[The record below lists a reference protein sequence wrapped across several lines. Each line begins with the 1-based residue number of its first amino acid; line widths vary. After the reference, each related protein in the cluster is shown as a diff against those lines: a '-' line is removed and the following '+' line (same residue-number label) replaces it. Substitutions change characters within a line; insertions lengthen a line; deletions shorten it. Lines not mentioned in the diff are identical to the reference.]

1 MHGCRQGY
9 LRRCGEVMAITG
21 RRWRLR
27 LFLQRWQSAAAQA
40 EEGRATDARH
50 HVLLRACFR

>member
-1 MHGCRQGY
+1 
-9 LRRCGEVMAITG
+9 MAITG

-27 LFLQRWQSAAAQA
+27 LFLERWQSAAAQA
-40 EEGRATDARH
+40 EEGRATDARR